1 MLVRIV
7 FLLLLAA
14 NIGVAAWLFVAPPRA
29 APAMAPAD
37 PGVAPLVLLSERE
50 TGSAEV
56 ASAELASAP
65 QSPADAA
72 RDRCLRI
79 GPFPSQVDLRRA
91 FNALTPHVDRI
102 QYRESRNRQSRGFL
116 VYLPPP
122 ETRETALAIA
132 RQLSAKGVR
141 DYYVVTA
148 GEQQNSISLGLFRS
162 RDNAE
167 RRRAELAALSFAP
180 AIAERV
186 EELPA
191 YWVDLAYTPESGFDW
206 RDHLPDFL
214 DATEQTIPCF

>member
-1 MLVRIV
+1 MFLRIV

-14 NIGVAAWLFVAPPRA
+14 NIGVAAWLFVAPPPA
-29 APAMAPAD
+29 AAVLPRSD
-37 PGVAPLVLLSERE
+37 PGVAPLVLLTERE
-50 TGSAEV
+50 PDPAAV
-56 ASAELASAP
+56 ASAELSTAP

-72 RDRCLRI
+72 RAVCLRV

-102 QYRESRNRQSRGFL
+102 QFRESRNRQSRGFL
-116 VYLPPP
+116 VYLAPP
-122 ETRETALAIA
+122 ETREAALGIA
-132 RQLSAKGVR
+132 RQLSARGVR

-148 GEQQNSISLGLFRS
+148 GQQQNSISLGLFRS

-167 RRRAELAALSFAP
+167 RRRAELAALGFSP

-191 YWVDLAYTPESGFDW
+191 YWVDLAYAPEARFEW
-206 RDHLPDFL
+206 RAHLPDAL
-214 DATEQTIPCF
+214 EATEQRIPCF